1 MSAIFVRA
9 LEDAKKLAGG
19 GANAI
24 IVENMGDV
32 PYLRG
37 RADPETIAAMA
48 IATEK
53 IVALGLPT
61 GVQVLAAANLES
73 LSIATAAGASFIR
86 VESFA
91 YAHVADE
98 GWIDASAGELLR
110 KRRHLG
116 AKIDVWADVQKKH
129 AAHAVTADLTLA
141 DLAKGTAFFGADA
154 LIVTGK
160 STGEATDPADVV
172 EAKRAGLPV
181 MVGSGV
187 TPENARQL
195 AELADGL
202 IVGSWLKESGDWRNP
217 VEAERVRKLAALLA
231 S

>member
-1 MSAIFVRA
+1 MKLIGVVHLLPLPGSPGWGGSMRAIFERA
-9 LEDAKKLAGG
+9 LDDAKKLVDGG
-19 GANAI
+19 SDAL

-53 IVALGLPT
+53 VVALGAPT

-73 LSIATAAGASFIR
+73 LAVAATSGASFIR

-98 GWIDASAGELLR
+98 GWIDASAGEVMR
-110 KRRHLG
+110 RRRHLG
-116 AKIDVWADVQKKH
+116 AAIEVWADVQKKH
-129 AAHAVTADLTLA
+129 AAHAVTGDLTLT

-160 STGEATDPADVV
+160 STGEATDPADVLA
-172 EAKRAGLPV
+172 AKAAGRPV

-187 TPENARQL
+187 T
-195 AELADGL
+195 
-202 IVGSWLKESGDWRNP
+202 
-217 VEAERVRKLAALLA
+217 
-231 S
+231 